1 MAASFS
7 APLAPPSGISAV
19 DDVVSGHD
27 VGTGAAAVAAAAPCT
42 CRRRVPAAMLDKF
55 PANETGSVILVAC
68 DRLRRGAR
76 TIDGSGY
83 CASKLDARSRV
94 VSDDAGDA
102 AV

>member
-1 MAASFS
+1 VAVSFS

-27 VGTGAAAVAAAAPCT
+27 VGTEAAAVAAAPCT

-83 CASKLDARSRV
+83 CSSKLDARSRV

-102 AV
+102 AE